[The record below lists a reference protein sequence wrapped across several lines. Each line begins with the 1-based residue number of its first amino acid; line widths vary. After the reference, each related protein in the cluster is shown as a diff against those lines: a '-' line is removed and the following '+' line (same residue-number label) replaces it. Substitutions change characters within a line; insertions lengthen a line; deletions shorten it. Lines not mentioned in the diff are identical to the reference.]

1 MLEQAVVGEVRR
13 ERLQGAH
20 NDVERN
26 VVVYDFRDA
35 RGSVQGC
42 IFYVHNHQ
50 QINVTA
56 DRRLPIGPPPKQ

>member
-13 ERLQGAH
+13 GCLRGAH

-35 RGSVQGC
+35 RGGVQGC
-42 IFYVHNHQ
+42 IFSIITSRSTSLLTVSS
-50 QINVTA
+50 
-56 DRRLPIGPPPKQ
+56 P

>member
-13 ERLQGAH
+13 ERLRGAH

-35 RGSVQGC
+35 RGGVQGC
-42 IFYVHNHQ
+42 IFYVHNHH
-50 QINVTA
+50 QIDVTA
-56 DRRLPIGPPPKQ
+56 DRRLSVGPRPKQ

>member
-1 MLEQAVVGEVRR
+1 MLEQAVVGEVKR

-35 RGSVQGC
+35 RGGVQGS

-50 QINVTA
+50 EINVTA
-56 DRRLPIGPPPKQ
+56 DRRLPVGPRPKQ